1 VERISAITKDQPSPP
16 KCAKERLRYP
26 AHGDVIIVR
35 YADDFVLGFQYHEE
49 AERFLIML
57 QERFAKFGLSLH
69 PGKTRLI
76 EFGRYAP
83 EHRSRRGQGKPETFD
98 FLGFTHICA
107 RPQRGGFIVKRK
119 TASKR
124 LRAKLK
130 AVKSV
135 LLRTRH
141 RPVQETGAWL
151 RAVVQGYFNYHAI
164 PGNGSSLDTFQTQ
177 VRRAWLRGLRR
188 RSQRSRLTWNRF
200 QRFAI
205 FWIPQPR
212 ILHPYPNVCF
222 DAKHPR

>member
-1 VERISAITKDQPSPP
+1 
-16 KCAKERLRYP
+16 
-26 AHGDVIIVR
+26 
-35 YADDFVLGFQYHEE
+35 
-49 AERFLIML
+49 
-57 QERFAKFGLSLH
+57 
-69 PGKTRLI
+69 
-76 EFGRYAP
+76 
-83 EHRSRRGQGKPETFD
+83 
-98 FLGFTHICA
+98 
-107 RPQRGGFIVKRK
+107 VKRK
-119 TASKR
+119 TVSKR

-130 AVKSV
+130 AVKAV

-177 VRRAWLRGLRR
+177 VRRAWLRALRR
-188 RSQRSRLTWNRF
+188 RSQRSRLTWKRF

-212 ILHPYPNVCF
+212 ILHPYPNVRF